1 MTAYPKFI
9 CALLL
14 FLTALLSACSAEEK
28 KPVVTLSH
36 EKILHKGWVDVK
48 GEGFTPRANVSSHL
62 LKPDGKEFP
71 MLPMLSNDRGE
82 ITHEI
87 DTLLLAPGI
96 HELWI
101 IDDKTGVSSNV
112 AKFQVMLEPPE

>member
-1 MTAYPKFI
+1 MFS
-9 CALLL
+9 LL
-14 FLTALLSACSAEEK
+14 AACSAGDD
-28 KPVVTLSH
+28 KPVVTVTPG
-36 EKILHKGWVDVK
+36 KILHKGWVDVK
-48 GEGFTPRANVSSHL
+48 GTGFTPKANVSSHL

-71 MLPMLSNDRGE
+71 VLPMLTNEQGE

-101 IDDKTGVSSNV
+101 VDDTTGVSSNV
-112 AKFQVMLEPPE
+112 AQFQVTLAPPE

>member
-14 FLTALLSACSAEEK
+14 LLTALLSACSAEEK